1 MRLLL
6 ASLVICSS
14 GMFMALPAS
23 AQEGD
28 LGKYCP
34 ADIKRLCKNVEP
46 GGGKIM
52 KCLKQHGKELSVGC
66 AQALQK
72 MKG

>member
-1 MRLLL
+1 MT
-6 ASLVICSS
+6 VSS
-14 GMFMALPAS
+14 AS

-28 LGKYCP
+28 LAKYCP
-34 ADIKRLCKNVEP
+34 SDIKRLCANVQP
-46 GGGKIM
+46 GGGRIM
-52 KCLKQHGKELSVGC
+52 KCLKQHSKEISVGC